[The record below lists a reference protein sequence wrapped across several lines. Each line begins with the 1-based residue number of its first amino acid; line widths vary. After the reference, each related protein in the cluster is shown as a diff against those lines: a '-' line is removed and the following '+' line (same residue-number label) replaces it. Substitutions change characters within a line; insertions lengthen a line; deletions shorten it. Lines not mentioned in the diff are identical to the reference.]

1 MAMITDALPTLL
13 RQEIGEALAVLHRN
27 TPSVIG
33 CVAATVDG
41 RLLGSVVD
49 NEADP
54 NRMAAMASAMVAL
67 GETIGREVRVGRSEY
82 VVVKAQQG
90 LFLLQRVPAEKDLL
104 VLGMVARPTAT
115 LGMALHELNT
125 AALRVGQ
132 ALDAWLRTRT
142 PA

>member
-1 MAMITDALPTLL
+1 MITESLPALL
-13 RQEIGEALAVLHRN
+13 RQEIGTALGVLHRN

-54 NRMAAMASAMVAL
+54 QRMAAMASAMVAL

-82 VVVKAQQG
+82 LVVKAQQG

-104 VLGMVARPTAT
+104 VLGMVTRPTAT

-132 ALDAWLRTRT
+132 ALDAWLRTRK